1 MSGKT
6 QLSKEAI
13 SGVTTGYVVDPGTGD
28 KMEATFKDIGEG
40 EQQELEE
47 LEKTAKE
54 SGDEEAM
61 TKLLKKVINDYNQDD
76 IQYEDCGAAL
86 RQAILIGFMRALGD
100 ENASTS
106 EAEEFFESVR
116 EAQGNR

>member
-6 QLSKEAI
+6 QLSKDAI
-13 SGVTTGYVVDPGTGD
+13 SGVTSGYVVDPGTGE
-28 KMEATFKDIGEG
+28 KMEATFKDIGEE
-40 EQQELEE
+40 EQQELES
-47 LEKTAKE
+47 LEQKAKE
-54 SGDEEAM
+54 NGDEDVM
-61 TKLLKKVINDYNQDD
+61 KDLLKKVINDYNQDE
-76 IQYEDCGAAL
+76 ITYSDCGAAL